1 MKKALHFGFFLCLCT
16 AGQLLM
22 GQIFPQLGAQRAGI
36 SALTFLKIDTSPRA
50 AAMGG
55 SQVAVQ
61 GDAYAAGYNVAALA
75 DPEQLSFAV
84 ANTFYVAGTNHAF
97 FSAMFPH
104 QKLGNFALHATS
116 FTTGAMERRTEFQP
130 LGTGEYF
137 YAYNV
142 SIGFAYAK
150 KLTEMFSYGVS
161 LKYIN
166 ETLDRFVA
174 HTAAIDLGFLYRT
187 DFKDLKFA
195 VSLQNFGPNSKLKG
209 NKPQVPLAKPQ
220 KALESNPSPTNFSL
234 GISMIP
240 FKNEKH
246 QLLTAI
252 QLNHPNDNAENIRLG
267 VEYGFHNFLFF
278 RAGYKI
284 NVKDQPFPT
293 FGLGLKTH
301 FTKHPLN
308 IDYAIDP
315 TLYLGWIHR
324 IGLSLTINQDKREEN
339 ASNSSNSNNK
349 NEEKPKKIKI
359 YDRKS
364 SN

>member
-1 MKKALHFGFFLCLCT
+1 MKKALHLGFFLCLCT
-16 AGQLLM
+16 TFQLLM

-75 DPEQLSFAV
+75 DNEQLNFAF

-97 FSAMFPH
+97 FSAMIPH

-116 FTTGAMERRTEFQP
+116 FTTGAMERRTEYQP

-142 SIGFAYAK
+142 AVGLAYAK

-174 HTAAIDLGFLYRT
+174 HTAAVDLGFLYRT

-240 FKNEKH
+240 LKKDKH

-267 VEYGFHNFLFF
+267 VEYGFHQFLFF

-301 FTKHPLN
+301 FTKHPLR
-308 IDYAIDP
+308 IDYALDP

-324 IGLSLTINQDKREEN
+324 IGISL
-339 ASNSSNSNNK
+339 ALNK
-349 NEEKPKKIKI
+349 DNRADTPEKQEKPKKTK
-359 YDRKS
+359 KS
-364 SN
+364 NEKSENKDI

>member
-1 MKKALHFGFFLCLCT
+1 MKKALHWFI
-16 AGQLLM
+16 LLNFTSIITKVH

-36 SALTFLKIDTSPRA
+36 SALTFLKIDGSPRA
-50 AAMGG
+50 AGMGG
-55 SQVAVQ
+55 SQVAVN
-61 GDAYAAGYNVAALA
+61 GDAYAVSYNVAALA
-75 DPEQLSFAV
+75 DNEQMNFAG

-97 FSAMFPH
+97 FSAMVPH

-142 SIGFAYAK
+142 AIGLAYSK
-150 KLTEMFSYGVS
+150 KLTEMFSYGIS

-209 NKPQVPLAKPQ
+209 SKPQVPLSKPQ

-267 VEYGFHNFLFF
+267 IEYGFHEFLFF
-278 RAGYKI
+278 RTGYKI
-284 NVKDQPFPT
+284 NVKDQPYPT
-293 FGLGLKTH
+293 FGFGLKTH
-301 FTKHPLN
+301 FTKHALR

-324 IGLSLTINQDKREEN
+324 IGLSLAINKDKRED
-339 ASNSSNSNNK
+339 NSSTE
-349 NEEKPKKIKI
+349 NEIKPKKQK
-359 YDRKS
+359 KNKES
-364 SN
+364 LENKK